1 MKKYV
6 TVVAACITAA
16 ILLAFA
22 GCASTGSSASSAASS
37 SLSSVTATSSDTT
50 TSIAST
56 VSSSQKV
63 FTKEEL
69 KKYDGQNGNPAY
81 VAVSGVVYDVSNVK
95 QWNNGSHQGHSAGQ
109 DLTSVIASAP
119 HGTSV
124 LSGLPV
130 VGKLQ

>member
-1 MKKYV
+1 MRRHI
-6 TVVAACITAA
+6 TIVVVCITAA
-16 ILLAFA
+16 ILLTFG
-22 GCASTGSSASSAASS
+22 GCASTGNAGSSTSSSIPSSAVVTPASSAAATASS
-37 SLSSVTATSSDTT
+37 A
-50 TSIAST
+50 
-56 VSSSQKV
+56 QKI
-63 FTKEEL
+63 FTKDEL

-81 VAVSGVVYDVSNVK
+81 VAVNGVVYDVTNAK

-124 LSGLPV
+124 LKDLPV